1 MSITDNIYCDSGCLI
16 DDRFRCKSTVVNVRD
31 YLVDCNAI
39 RWFHGCTICRV
50 VLFLSTHAGA
60 CMLLYLHF
68 CQPST
73 VASFERPFEVN
84 EMAPVILWLFRHLM
98 VVSKRVL

>member
-1 MSITDNIYCDSGCLI
+1 
-16 DDRFRCKSTVVNVRD
+16 
-31 YLVDCNAI
+31 
-39 RWFHGCTICRV
+39 
-50 VLFLSTHAGA
+50 
-60 CMLLYLHF
+60 MLLYLNF

-84 EMAPVILWLFRHLM
+84 EMAPIILWLFRHLM